1 MKTKHNIDRKY
12 GIAYCRILK
21 KKSFLKNEKVANRKL
36 GNLENLGNIIPSF
49 LISKF
54 SILPYSQNRKLGFKN
69 LNSDWILHGPDWIL
83 PGELW
88 HFTHS
93 YWLISALKFSIRLC
107 IFAEWRKKRKSKIA
121 DNRVFISVVFST
133 QAIGGTIFNPF

>member
-54 SILPYSQNRKLGFKN
+54 SILPYSQNRKLAFKN
-69 LNSDWILHGPDWIL
+69 LGKKIPSFPRFPSFPSFRPGLFTNMFSFEKSSKNLHRNL
-83 PGELW
+83 K
-88 HFTHS
+88 
-93 YWLISALKFSIRLC
+93 LIFL
-107 IFAEWRKKRKSKIA
+107 
-121 DNRVFISVVFST
+121 FST
-133 QAIGGTIFNPF
+133 IFFHFKIGYRQSFIIVLRISFFFDLWT

>member
-36 GNLENLGNIIPSF
+36 GNLGNLGNIIPSF

-54 SILPYSQNRKLGFKN
+54 SISKSDLKIPEKKFPVFRVFDLALILFVMSYMRHKNINYAKFSNSNLQLPAYGAHKN
-69 LNSDWILHGPDWIL
+69 LQKLEYIYRSCN
-83 PGELW
+83 
-88 HFTHS
+88 
-93 YWLISALKFSIRLC
+93 LIQ
-107 IFAEWRKKRKSKIA
+107 
-121 DNRVFISVVFST
+121 T
-133 QAIGGTIFNPF
+133 